1 MSFNFS
7 KKTKS
12 KIFYFVIILFLVTV
26 FNYFYQINYTKKLY
40 TVSLTLKNQI
50 SFNIDEEYIKN
61 EKYEVIRRTFCNNII
76 EPYSR
81 GWREKVNYEINY
93 DKSLITI
100 SENCSKLKIQI
111 QYRYYFINCT
121 TTDPDN
127 STNLIINNLSN
138 ILVSTLKDVEL
149 LLTKNTLSEF
159 GLSQNEI
166 EIDKFYVI
174 KKKIVSNKNIL
185 KNIVL
190 LDQ

>member
-50 SFNIDEEYIKN
+50 SFNIDQEYIKN
-61 EKYEVIRRTFCNNII
+61 EKYEVIRRTF
-76 EPYSR
+76 EQYYR
-81 GWREKVNYEINY
+81 TLQQRMEEKVNYEINY

-127 STNLIINNLSN
+127 STNLIINILSN
-138 ILVSTLKDVEL
+138 ILVSSLKDVEL

-166 EIDKFYVI
+166 EIDKFM
-174 KKKIVSNKNIL
+174 SL
-185 KNIVL
+185 KNSFK
-190 LDQ
+190 